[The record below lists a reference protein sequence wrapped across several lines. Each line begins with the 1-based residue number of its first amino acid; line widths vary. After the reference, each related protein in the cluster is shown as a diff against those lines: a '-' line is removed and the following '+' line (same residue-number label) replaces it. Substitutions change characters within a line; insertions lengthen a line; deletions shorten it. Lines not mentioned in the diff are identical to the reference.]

1 MSFNRNDW
9 LDEMEHIDCVAIY
22 DRSGRLV
29 YSLRYNSQFNE
40 MIDKDEYENNI
51 NKNVLEVCPSLTSE
65 TSSVESC
72 IRTGEPVYL
81 KRQEYYDYKGRN
93 FTTQN
98 ITFPIIKFG
107 KIIGAVELTKDIK
120 VISDLAKDNN
130 LNYLNFKDKN
140 YVGSKTLK
148 YNFNNIITNN
158 DNMKDCIK
166 RAKLLSNTN
175 SPVLIYGETGTGKE
189 LFVQSIHNFGK
200 RSGKS
205 FVVQNCAALP
215 DNLFESILFG
225 TSKGSFT
232 GATDKKGLFELADGG
247 TLFLD
252 EINSMPL
259 SLQPKLL
266 RVLQDGVIRRIGD
279 SEEIKVDVRVIAAMN
294 TEPLKSLENKVIRE
308 DLFYRLNVNSIGIL
322 PLRERRSDVMVLS
335 KYFINKYNFMLGKN
349 ISGLSSEAKMLF
361 QTYNWPGNV
370 RELEHVIEGAINI
383 CEGTMID
390 IGNLPAYFF
399 SVFENSNI
407 ISNNIDINIDDS
419 LTNLLSV
426 IEKNIIIKAL
436 KNANGNVTK
445 TSKNLKISRQSLQ
458 YKMQKFN
465 I

>member
-22 DRSGRLV
+22 DGSGRLV

-40 MIDKDEYENNI
+40 KVDKDEYEKNI

-65 TSSVESC
+65 TSSVISC

-93 FTTQN
+93 LTTQN
-98 ITFPIIKFG
+98 ITFPIVKYG

-120 VISDLAKDNN
+120 VINDLAKDNN
-130 LNYLNFKDKN
+130 FDYMNFEDKN
-140 YVGSKTLK
+140 YKGSKSLK
-148 YNFNNIITNN
+148 YGFDDIITNN
-158 DNMKDCIK
+158 DEMKDCIK

-189 LFVQSIHNFGK
+189 LFVQSIHNYGK
-200 RSGKS
+200 RCGKP
-205 FVVQNCAALP
+205 FIVQNCAALP

-225 TSKGSFT
+225 TTKGSFT

-279 SEEIKVDVRVIAAMN
+279 AEEIKVDVRVIAAMN
-294 TEPLKSLENKVIRE
+294 ADPLKALEDKLIRE
-308 DLFYRLNVNSIGIL
+308 DLFYRLNVNSIKIL
-322 PLRERRSDVMVLS
+322 SLRERRSDITVLTE
-335 KYFINKYNFMLGKN
+335 YFFKKYNCLLAKD
-349 ISGLSSEAKMLF
+349 IKGLSSEAKILF

-370 RELEHVIEGAINI
+370 RELEHVIEGSINI
-383 CEGTMID
+383 CEDKIID
-390 IGNLPAYFF
+390 IGQLPAYFF
-399 SVFENSNI
+399 TVFENSNLI
-407 ISNNIDINIDDS
+407 NDDIDIDDS
-419 LTNLLSV
+419 LTNLLNI
-426 IEKNIIIKAL
+426 IERNIIIKSL
-436 KNANGNVTK
+436 KNTNGNVTK
-445 TSKNLKISRQSLQ
+445 TSRDLKISRQSLQ
-458 YKMQKFN
+458 YKMQKFK
-465 I
+465 IKT

>member
-40 MIDKDEYENNI
+40 KVDEEEYANNI

-65 TSSVESC
+65 TSSVISC
-72 IRTGEPVYL
+72 IRTGETIYL
-81 KRQEYYDYKGRN
+81 KRQEYYDFKGRN
-93 FTTQN
+93 LTTQN
-98 ITFPIIKFG
+98 ITFPIIKYG

-130 LNYLNFKDKN
+130 LDYINFKDKN
-140 YVGSKTLK
+140 YFGSKTLK

-200 RSGKS
+200 RCGKP
-205 FVVQNCAALP
+205 FIVQNCAALP

-225 TSKGSFT
+225 TTKGSFT
-232 GATDKKGLFELADGG
+232 GAVDKKGLFELADGG

-279 SEEIKVDVRVIAAMN
+279 AEEVKVDVRVIAAMN
-294 TEPLKSLENKVIRE
+294 TEPLKALENKLIRE
-308 DLFYRLNVNSIGIL
+308 DLFYRLNVNSIKIL
-322 PLRERRSDVMVLS
+322 PLRERRSDVMVLTG
-335 KYFINKYNFMLGKN
+335 YFINKYNFLLEKN
-349 ISGLSSEAKMLF
+349 ITGLSNEAKMLF

-383 CEGTMID
+383 CEDTLID

-399 SVFENSNI
+399 TVFENSNTI
-407 ISNNIDINIDDS
+407 NDDIDIDDS
-419 LTNLLSV
+419 LTNLLNI
-426 IEKNIIIKAL
+426 IEKNIIVKAL

-445 TSKNLKISRQSLQ
+445 SSKNLKISRQSLQ